1 MEEAGG
7 GDDSGTFVFVLNDKV
22 STVPLIVS
30 MLVDRRRSLFK
41 YRGFFFLLFVK
52 TFLSFCFC
60 CCCCCMTPF
69 CCFIFCC
76 FNGLEDQLLV
86 LRCCDLRRCF
96 CQCVICVLEESD
108 GGSGVAFATAVVVV
122 VAEEEEEEKE
132 VVVEGGLLQTGFRLC
147 ADEED
152 VVDAG

>member
-1 MEEAGG
+1 MTSVVGG
-7 GDDSGTFVFVLNDKV
+7 GGRTRPRGLASRVL
-22 STVPLIVS
+22 
-30 MLVDRRRSLFK
+30 
-41 YRGFFFLLFVK
+41 
-52 TFLSFCFC
+52 
-60 CCCCCMTPF
+60 
-69 CCFIFCC
+69 IFCC

-122 VAEEEEEEKE
+122 VEEKEEEEKE

-152 VVDAG
+152 VVDAR